1 MKKVALFFA
10 IIWVF
15 SQSLSAQVND
25 INTFFDQTDQ
35 FLKSYVK
42 NGQVAY
48 EKLNNN
54 AQLNQLT
61 DFVGRASLS
70 NLDAA
75 TTQAFYINAYNL
87 LVIKGAV
94 ANYPLTSV
102 LNVNGFFD
110 SKKYKVA
117 GQSLTLNQI
126 EKDRLLKTYKDSRF
140 HFVLVCGAVGCPP
153 ITNFAYRPEKLE
165 SQLQSQTR
173 KALNNAQF
181 IRVDAANQSV
191 SLSQIFEW
199 YSSDFGGSKTSA
211 LAFINKY
218 RSQKIPA
225 DYKIQFYTYDWSLNE
240 QPSGNGS
247 IDVEEVTDFDASEGN
262 NAARYVV
269 SAAIPKR
276 TTETKIF
283 NNLYTQQTGDGET
296 LIDRSTFFT
305 SWLSF
310 VYGVSDRFNAGFDLR
325 YRRVSNDRASASPF
339 SVLGNPQGA
348 VTRQGITSIG
358 PKIRWAPTAKLPN
371 FSIQSAFWFP
381 VGENLQGNGQL
392 PFIDWD
398 GATWWTQFFND
409 FPLGNNF
416 SLFTEIDFMIEDI
429 GSRAEGDINRIS
441 TPATV
446 ILSYFPNP
454 QTTFYFLN
462 GVSPY
467 WQQDFD
473 YFAQSGLGF
482 KYQFT
487 RKFEVELL
495 YTAFTNEFLQENNG
509 RASTFNFG
517 LRFNR

>member
-1 MKKVALFFA
+1 MKKITIIIA
-10 IIWVF
+10 ILWAY
-15 SQSLSAQVND
+15 SLSLSAQVKD
-25 INTFFDQTDQ
+25 IASFFDQTDQ

-42 NGQVAY
+42 NGSVAY
-48 EKLNNN
+48 ERLQNN
-54 AQLNQLT
+54 AQLAELT
-61 DFVGRASLS
+61 DFVAGAQIS
-70 NLDAA
+70 NLNAA
-75 TTQAFYINAYNL
+75 TQQAFYINAYNL

-102 LNVNGFFD
+102 LNINGFFD
-110 SKKYKVA
+110 GKKYKVA

-173 KALNNAQF
+173 KALNNAKF
-181 IRVDAANQSV
+181 IRVDAANQTV

-218 RSQKIPA
+218 RSEKIPA

-240 QPSGNGS
+240 QASGNGS
-247 IDVEEVTDFDASEGN
+247 LDAGFDPALSN

-269 SAAIPKR
+269 SAAIPKKS
-276 TTETKIF
+276 TETKIF

-325 YRRVSNDRASASPF
+325 YRRVSNDLASASPF
-339 SVLGNPQGA
+339 SVLGNPEGA
-348 VTRQGITSIG
+348 VTRQGITTIG

-381 VGENLQGNGQL
+381 LGNNLQGDGQL

-429 GSRAEGDINRIS
+429 GSRA
-441 TPATV
+441 
-446 ILSYFPNP
+446 
-454 QTTFYFLN
+454 
-462 GVSPY
+462 
-467 WQQDFD
+467 
-473 YFAQSGLGF
+473 
-482 KYQFT
+482 
-487 RKFEVELL
+487 
-495 YTAFTNEFLQENNG
+495 
-509 RASTFNFG
+509 
-517 LRFNR
+517 